1 MGTKI
6 TDHYFEYNEKNY
18 FRGGAEDVVIGSYG
32 KKRDPIGPNSHLE
45 VQTEVKSDYL
55 VTRVEYVMTIPVDW
69 SAAANANLALSIGL
83 DFLGLD
89 GSLAGAA
96 NIGAAAKQSLQL
108 CKFLVEKAKLEVM
121 LNNDAVNARN
131 FLADNGDGRICSA
144 VWVGVDDQLGEH
156 FSSYGLNG
164 SFSVNGNS
172 DLTFTATGGKSG
184 AQSIS
189 LSAKGHTFAYLLE
202 KVTNWSDSKTH
213 VDEMKEDYHS

>member
-6 TDHYFEYNEKNY
+6 TDHYFEYNEKKY
-18 FRGGAEDVVIGSYG
+18 FRGGAEDVLIGSYG

-45 VQTEVKSDYL
+45 VQTEVKADYL
-55 VTRVEYVMTIPVDW
+55 VSRVEYIMTTPVDW

-83 DFLGLD
+83 SFLGLN
-89 GSLAGAA
+89 GTLTGAA
-96 NIGAAAKQSLQL
+96 NIGAAASESLQL
-108 CKFLVEKAKLEVM
+108 CKFLIEKSKLEVM
-121 LNNDAVNARN
+121 LNHDAVNARN

-144 VWVGVDDQLGEH
+144 VWVGVDDKLGDH

-164 SFSVNGNS
+164 SFSVNAS
-172 DLTFTATGGKSG
+172 SALTFTATGGKSG

-202 KVTNWSDSKTH
+202 KVTNWSESKTH
-213 VDEMKEDYHS
+213 VVEMKEDYHA